1 MSKKAF
7 HFFALSFLLFTLI
20 YFLQNSFVVFEQEA
34 PQKREAIQEGCNIQK
49 AEKTVRGS
57 SMSPLIGD
65 GETVQVFFNYY
76 DCNEVKRDDI
86 VLYDYAGNDVPLLK
100 QVKGVPGDFFELKE
114 KNGVWN
120 IYINEKI
127 VKNSEEKEYSFSK
140 NRYNMLALYEK
151 NYKEKGIPENTF
163 LILGDSTNPVTD
175 SSRFGFV
182 GKNDIM
188 GKAIKK

>member
-1 MSKKAF
+1 MTGKTLF
-7 HFFALSFLLFTLI
+7 HIISICFLFFAAIYIFLP
-20 YFLQNSFVVFEQEA
+20 QEEQKKEKEEEKKEFE
-34 PQKREAIQEGCNIQK
+34 IQK
-49 AEKTVRGS
+49 PFQEKIVRGS
-57 SMSPLIGD
+57 SMYPLLSDGD
-65 GETVQVFFNYY
+65 VVKVFFNYY
-76 DCNEVKRDDI
+76 DTEEIKRNDM
-86 VLYDYAGNDVPLLK
+86 VLYNYAGNDVPLIKL
-100 QVKGVPGDFFELKE
+100 VKGVPGDFFELRE

-120 IYINEKI
+120 IYINEKLL
-127 VKNSEEKEYSFSK
+127 KNSEEKEYSFSK

-151 NYKEKGIPENTF
+151 NYKEEGIPENTF